1 MLKKEDILA
10 VVQEYAEANGLFVV
24 EVKVSAANDI
34 QVVVDSME
42 GVSIDRCA
50 ELSRFVESRFDRDTE
65 DYELTVSSASISEPF
80 RMVQQYR
87 KHQGREVEVWLEGER
102 TKSTGVLGDVTD
114 EGFSLTGME
123 KVEVEGKKR
132 KELRE
137 VRREIPFSRVREAKL
152 VIKF

>member
-10 VVQEYAEANGLFVV
+10 VVREYAEANGLFVV

-42 GVSIDRCA
+42 GVPIDRCV
-50 ELSRFVESRFDRDTE
+50 ELSRFIESRFDRDAE

-80 RMVQQYR
+80 RMLEQYR
-87 KHQGREVEVWLEGER
+87 KHQGREIEVWLEGER
-102 TKSTGVLGDVTD
+102 TKRTGVLGDVTD
-114 EGFSLTGME
+114 EGFSLTGTE
-123 KVEVEGKKR
+123 KVEVEGKKK

-137 VRREIPFSRVREAKL
+137 VKREFPFAQVREAKL